1 MTTWLGRRASGPVA
15 ALICWLLATLFCLA
29 TPALSATAELSR
41 ADADAIRAAI
51 TAQLQAFARDD
62 AAAAFSLASR
72 GIRAQFRT
80 AEAFMAMVRSD
91 YPVVYR
97 PRSVTFESAVTIRG
111 AITQPVR
118 MTDADGSAWLALY
131 PMERQADGRWLIN
144 GCQLAQLPGRQVARK
159 TVPRA

>member
-1 MTTWLGRRASGPVA
+1 VTTRLGRTASGPAA
-15 ALICWLLATLFCLA
+15 ALIRWLLAALFCLA

-51 TAQLQAFARDD
+51 RAQLQAFARDD
-62 AAAAFSLASR
+62 AAAAFSLATR

-80 AEAFMAMVRSD
+80 AEAIMAMVRSD

-97 PRSVTFESAVTIRG
+97 PRSVTFESAVTIEG
-111 AITQPVR
+111 AIMQPVR
-118 MTDADGSAWLALY
+118 MTDAYGAAWIALY

-144 GCQLAQLPGRQVARK
+144 GCQLAQLSGRHVGRK
-159 TVPRA
+159 TVLRA